1 MAHVWIQLKI
11 LSDRNKIGIRLISL
25 YERVSKF
32 RIPIRSNSLPDFD
45 CYHYHDRRPGTGMD
59 IPGVLIP
66 TGNIQKQREPGE
78 TKQLSLIKLTNY
90 GISIT

>member
-11 LSDRNKIGIRLISL
+11 LSDRSEIGLKLISL
-25 YERVSKF
+25 YERIFKF
-32 RIPIRSNSLPDFD
+32 RIPIRSTFMPDFD
-45 CYHYHDRRPGTGMD
+45 CNYHHDRRPGTGMD

-66 TGNIQKQREPGE
+66 TGNIQKQRDHGE